1 MEAIAYIGR
10 LAISLFLASLLAGC
24 AFGTREATL
33 IYPPAPDGEAKSA
46 VAQAAAPVSRNTKVL
61 LQAFSDQRSDKNVVG
76 TVRNGY
82 GMRTADVIAKNSVTA
97 WVTDA
102 VAQELKKRGF
112 TVIQSDPK
120 AQPEAG
126 SILVGG
132 EILNVFCDMYFS
144 YTGQVSLL
152 VKVTDSKGE
161 VVSRHYA
168 GEGSAGL
175 AFAAT
180 AESFA
185 ASLSLALAAAL
196 EKMMVDLDAKFPVA
210 VKAE

>member
-1 MEAIAYIGR
+1 MKAITHTGR
-10 LAISLFLASLLAGC
+10 LATCLFLVSLLAGC
-24 AFGTREATL
+24 AFRTREATL
-33 IYPPAPDGEAKSA
+33 IYPPAPDGEVKPV
-46 VAQAAAPVSRNTKVL
+46 VAQAVPPVSRNTKVL
-61 LQAFSDQRSDKNVVG
+61 LQEFSDQRSDKKVVG

-102 VAQELKKRGF
+102 VALELKKRGF
-112 TVIQSDPK
+112 AVIQSDPK

-144 YTGQVSLL
+144 YTGQVSLI
-152 VKVTDSKGE
+152 VKVADSKGE

-168 GEGSAGL
+168 GEGSAGI

-180 AESFA
+180 SESFA

-196 EKMMVDLDAKFPVA
+196 EKMMVDLEAKFPA
-210 VKAE
+210 AAKQE

>member
-1 MEAIAYIGR
+1 MKEMVRAGR
-10 LAISLFLASLLAGC
+10 LTTCILLAGLLAGC

-33 IYPPAPDGEAKSA
+33 VYPPPPDVEAKSA
-46 VAQAAAPVSRNTKVL
+46 VAKAVPPVARETKVHL
-61 LQAFSDQRSDKNVVG
+61 HQFTDERSDKKVVG

-102 VAQELKKRGF
+102 IALELKNRGF
-112 TVIQSDPK
+112 TVVQGEAKSP
-120 AQPEAG
+120 PEAG
-126 SILVGG
+126 SIVIGG

-144 YTGQVSLL
+144 YTGQVSLV
-152 VKVTDSKGE
+152 VKVTDSSGE
-161 VVSRHYA
+161 VVSQHYA
-168 GEGSAGL
+168 GEGSAGI

-180 AESFA
+180 SESFA

-196 EKMMVDLDAKFPVA
+196 EKLMADLEAKFPLA
-210 VKAE
+210 GK